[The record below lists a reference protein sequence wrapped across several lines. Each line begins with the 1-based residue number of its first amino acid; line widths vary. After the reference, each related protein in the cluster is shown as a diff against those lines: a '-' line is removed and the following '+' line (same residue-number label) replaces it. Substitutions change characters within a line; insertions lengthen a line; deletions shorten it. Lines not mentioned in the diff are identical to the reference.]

1 MRFERAFWVSFNQS
15 IGLWWKSY
23 QLSLYSVGDARL
35 DLIIFLFLVKIRR
48 RRRKKKAEMFPVGL
62 MRVGYRE
69 YDVGVLF
76 LIISSQFVT
85 SFTTSSTSSPKTT
98 KTAEIL
104 SRKTTRYVSTSRKSQ
119 QANNSH
125 ISGFTTTFFPT
136 SVIENR
142 NSVNASLVKR
152 RRCSRERNEDCPK
165 FVDRYSSFYLKVGLT
180 KCEVKLCGF

>member
-1 MRFERAFWVSFNQS
+1 M
-15 IGLWWKSY
+15 
-23 QLSLYSVGDARL
+23 
-35 DLIIFLFLVKIRR
+35 LVKIRR
-48 RRRKKKAEMFPVGL
+48 RSRKKKAEMFPVGL

-76 LIISSQFVT
+76 LIISSQFVI

-98 KTAEIL
+98 NTAEIL

-180 KCEVKLCGF
+180 KCEIKLCGF